1 MNIAIIS
8 AVAKDNLAIGYK
20 NDLCFKLKKDLKHFK
35 ELTLGHTIIMGEN
48 TFKSLPN
55 GPLPGRRNIV
65 LTENK
70 DIGCENY
77 ATLEEALEA
86 CKNEDTVFII
96 GGGML
101 YRTSLHLANVLYI
114 TEIDSI
120 PENADTF
127 FPEYRDKFTLES
139 SEPEEENGI
148 KFYFTKYVQVP
159 IL

>member
-1 MNIAIIS
+1 MKLAIIV

-20 NDLCFKLKKDLKHFK
+20 NDLCFKLKKDLKRFK
-35 ELTLGHTIIMGEN
+35 ELTMGHTILMGEN

-65 LTENK
+65 LTEDKN
-70 DIGCENY
+70 IGCENY
-77 ATLEEALEA
+77 PTLDEALRA
-86 CKNEDTVFII
+86 CSNEDVVFII

-101 YRTSLHLANVLYI
+101 YRTTLDMADILYI

-127 FPEYRDKFTLES
+127 FPEYRDKFKLKS
-139 SEPEEENGI
+139 SELEEENGI
-148 KFYFTKYVQVP
+148 KFYFTKYV
-159 IL
+159 I